1 MVQWLGLRAFTA
13 EATSST
19 PGHRTKILHA
29 STTQQK
35 KKKLGWEN
43 LLCRYLRHRR
53 GTGKAQAQAWG
64 EVFRF
69 EGPEVPSQMILEI
82 FTF

>member
-1 MVQWLGLRAFTA
+1 MVQWLGLCAFTA
-13 EATSST
+13 EGTSSA
-19 PGHRTKILHA
+19 PGQGTKILHA

-35 KKKLGWEN
+35 KKSLGGRES
-43 LLCRYLRHRR
+43 LLCRYLRHKR
-53 GTGKAQAQAWG
+53 GTGKAQAWG